1 MNCKFIL
8 GNIQQQCS
16 ALTRMASKKKDLS
29 DVTNEE
35 ALAHLEELFC
45 KTCATGELFLY
56 LYVIGN
62 HNLMLCEER
71 IQSIFFLL

>member
-1 MNCKFIL
+1 MNYKIIL

-29 DVTNEE
+29 DVTNKE

-45 KTCATGELFLY
+45 KTCATGELL
-56 LYVIGN
+56 ICQCN
-62 HNLMLCEER
+62 W
-71 IQSIFFLL
+71 

>member
-16 ALTRMASKKKDLS
+16 AVQCRMASKKKDLS
-29 DVTNEE
+29 DVTNKE

-45 KTCATGELFLY
+45 KTCATGELL
-56 LYVIGN
+56 ICQCN
-62 HNLMLCEER
+62 W
-71 IQSIFFLL
+71 